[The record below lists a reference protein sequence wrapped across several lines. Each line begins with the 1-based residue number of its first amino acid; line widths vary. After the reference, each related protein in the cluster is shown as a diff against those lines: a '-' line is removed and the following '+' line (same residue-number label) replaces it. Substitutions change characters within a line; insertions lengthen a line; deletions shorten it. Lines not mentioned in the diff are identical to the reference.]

1 MNSKQLFKQAKDKAD
16 QLPSI
21 VRTPKLIQAV
31 MLAEVANWLDVQH
44 FDFDALAPDADM
56 ALSIFK
62 TARTAI
68 DLIHDYMRDE
78 IL

>member
-1 MNSKQLFKQAKDKAD
+1 MDAKQLFKQAKDKAD

-31 MLAEVANWLDVQH
+31 MLAEVANWLDAQH
-44 FDFDALAPDADM
+44 FDFDALAPDADR
-56 ALSIFK
+56 ALSIFR

>member
-1 MNSKQLFKQAKDKAD
+1 MNAKDLFKQAKAKAD
-16 QLPSI
+16 ELPGI

-31 MLAEVANWLDVQH
+31 MLAEVALWLDSQY
-44 FDFDALAPDADM
+44 FDFDALAPDTNL

-62 TARTAI
+62 TATSAI
-68 DLIHDYMRDE
+68 NLINDYMREE